1 MIIANANSTSSR
13 QIAQLSSNPGVVTED
28 LVLHLD
34 AGQTDSYPGSGVV
47 WKDISGNGYN
57 GRIEN
62 GTSYDGDEGSF
73 VFDGSD
79 DYIDL
84 SVYVSNLIFDSPASI
99 DFWFKPALDKNTA
112 GVIFSVGNGLDI
124 YNTDSF
130 VISNGNWTGALTGET
145 ISVHKFTDGLTN
157 PSEIS
162 SRSIDVGTSVDYQN
176 TWTCV
181 TVIVESNTFKVYV
194 NGIEKTLSSGYG
206 TGTSFTYGENISPEI
221 FAYLGARNVSS
232 GPTTNLNGSIS
243 NFRLYSKALNEEEVT
258 QNYNALKS
266 RFGL

>member
-1 MIIANANSTSSR
+1 MIIANANSISSR
-13 QIAQLSSNPGVVTED
+13 EIFSSNPGVVTED

-62 GTSYDGDEGSF
+62 GTAYDGDEGSL

-79 DYIDL
+79 DYVNL
-84 SVYVSNLIFDSPASI
+84 SDHVANLIFDSPATI

-112 GVIFSVGNGLDI
+112 GVIFAVGNGEGI
-124 YNTDSF
+124 YTTDSF
-130 VISNGNWTGALTGET
+130 VISNGNWTGSLTGET
-145 ISVHKFTDGLTN
+145 ISVHKFIDGLTN
-157 PSEIS
+157 PSDIS

-176 TWTCV
+176 KWTCV
-181 TVIVESNTFKVYV
+181 TVVVESNTFKVYV

-206 TGTSFTYGENISPEI
+206 TATSFTYGESISPEI
-221 FAYLGARNVSS
+221 FAYLGARNLSS